1 MMDRRAF
8 MQKTS
13 AAAGALLGLG
23 GKAFAADK
31 PFRIYMMLFR
41 GWEEACDGFRDYFAS
56 REIPVELIIRDAKQQ
71 RSAIPE
77 MVREAKDLRPD
88 LVYIWGTQNAV
99 AALGPWNAPDPK
111 LHITDLPVVFNI
123 VGEPVE
129 NGIVQSLERPG
140 RNATGTV
147 YVAPIKT
154 QLNTMTAYRAFK
166 RIGVIYSPAESSSVL
181 TVKALREAS
190 GTFGF
195 ELLAMPAPLNAAKAL
210 IPESLPELAQA
221 LKRQQTDWLYIPTG
235 TTLQVNRIAL
245 TNAALEVRL
254 PTFAATERFIRF
266 ANGLAG
272 LVCRYYSIGQFTGFK
287 AEQILRGMKP
297 EAIPVQTLNRFS
309 FIINMRTANTL
320 RFYPPLS
327 MLSYADTV

>member
-41 GWEEACDGFRDYFAS
+41 GWEEACDGFRDYFAA

-88 LVYIWGTQNAV
+88 LVYVWGTQIAV

-129 NGIVQSLERPG
+129 NHIVQSLERPG

-166 RIGVIYSPAESSSVL
+166 RVGVIYSPAESSSVL
-181 TVKALREAS
+181 TVKALEQAS
-190 GTFGF
+190 GSFGF
-195 ELLAMPAPLNAAKAL
+195 ELLAMPVPLNAAKDL
-210 IPESLPELAQA
+210 IPESLPELVQS
-221 LKRQQTDWLYIPTG
+221 LKRRQADWLYIPTG
-235 TTLQVNRIAL
+235 TTLQVHRMEL
-245 TNAALEVRL
+245 TNAALEARL
-254 PTFAATERFIRF
+254 PSFAATERFISF

-272 LVCRYYSIGQFTGFK
+272 LVCRYYNIGQFTAYK
-287 AEQILRGMKP
+287 AEQILRGTKP

-327 MLSYADTV
+327 MLSYAETV

>member
-8 MQKTS
+8 IQKTS

-23 GKAFAADK
+23 GKALAADK

-41 GWEEACDGFRDYFAS
+41 GWEEACDGFRDYFAA
-56 REIPVELIIRDAKQQ
+56 REIPVELIVRDAKQQ

-88 LVYIWGTQNAV
+88 LVYVWGTQIAV
-99 AALGPWNAPDPK
+99 AALGRWNAPDPK
-111 LHITDLPVVFNI
+111 LHITNLPVVFNI

-166 RIGVIYSPAESSSVL
+166 RVGVIYSPAESSSVL
-181 TVKALREAS
+181 TVKALEQAS
-190 GTFGF
+190 GPAGF
-195 ELLAMPAPLNAAKAL
+195 ELLALPVPLNAAKDL
-210 IPESLPELAQA
+210 IPESLPELVQS
-221 LKRQQTDWLYIPTG
+221 LKQRQTDWLYVPTG
-235 TTLQVNRIAL
+235 TTLQVHRVEL
-245 TNAALEVRL
+245 TNAALEARL
-254 PTFAATERFIRF
+254 PSFAATERFISF

-272 LVCRYYSIGQFTGFK
+272 LVCRYYNIGQFTGFK

-327 MLSYADTV
+327 MLSYAETV